1 MLSSKQRAY
10 LRSQANA
17 LDSQFQI
24 GKGDIDS
31 KVVQSLD
38 EFMTTHELV
47 KITVLKTADTSSAEL
62 AAQLAKSVGAEVV
75 QVIGRRVVLYRYSTK
90 LAKAGKSIEIPF

>member
-17 LDSQFQI
+17 LDSQFQV
-24 GKGDIDS
+24 GKGDIDAQ
-31 KVVQSLD
+31 VTQSLD

-47 KITVLKTADTSSAEL
+47 KVTVLKTADATPAEL